1 MFKKNIVLIGMMA
14 AGKTTIGFKLAK
26 KLKYQFIDID
36 LEIEK
41 NEDGKIVDIFQN
53 KGENYFRRIEEKKTL
68 SYLDKPNSV
77 ISIGG
82 GAFLNEKIRKK
93 IKKNSHSFWL
103 SWKIKTIL
111 ERIKK
116 NKRRPLALKL
126 NSKEFSDLYKSRVKF
141 YKLSDFR
148 VNCDNKNKNKIIDQ
162 ISEIIENE
170 KS

>member
-41 NEDGKIVDIFQN
+41 HEDGKIVDIFQN

-148 VNCDNKNKNKIIDQ
+148 VNCDNKNKNKIIEQ